1 MISCALM
8 LFLAAKP
15 PTLASP
21 GFTSPN
27 LEDKVTTYFADHFAQ
42 ALTLEGV
49 RVVTRTEMSTL
60 LGFERQKQLLGCSS
74 EAASCMAELADAL
87 GVDGIVQGTL
97 AKVGKKFKLTLKVI
111 ASPSGRSLGI
121 FEASAADEVS
131 LLDELTRGAR
141 ELGPLLLAQL
151 RPPPAPEPGVARSE
165 GGFSRFWWLPLS
177 VGIASMITG
186 GVLLGVSYAQF
197 DALNFGNAAVVGTD
211 PFAYARS
218 GQALQT
224 DGVIIGAVGA
234 ALVLTGVGMK
244 LFGGSP
250 VQPVAL
256 LTPHGAHFA
265 VTVALP

>member
-1 MISCALM
+1 MISCAL
-8 LFLAAKP
+8 LLLLAAKP

-27 LEDKVTTYFADHFAQ
+27 LADKVTTYFADHFAQ

-49 RVVTRTEMSTL
+49 RVVTRTEISTL

-74 EAASCMAELADAL
+74 EASSCMAELADAL

-111 ASPSGRSLGI
+111 ASPGGQPLGI
-121 FEASAADEVS
+121 FEGSADDEVS
-131 LLDELTRGAR
+131 LLDELTRGAK
-141 ELGPLLLAQL
+141 ELGPVLLAKL
-151 RPPPAPEPGVARSE
+151 RPPSPLERGVARE
-165 GGFSRFWWLPLS
+165 GGLSRFWWAPLS
-177 VGIASMITG
+177 AGIAAMIAG
-186 GVLLGVSYAQF
+186 GVLVGVSSAQF
-197 DALNFGNAAVVGTD
+197 NALSSGNAAVVGTE
-211 PFAYARS
+211 PVAYARS
-218 GQALQT
+218 GRALQT
-224 DGVIIGAVGA
+224 DGIIFGAVGA

-250 VQPVAL
+250 VQPVAF

-265 VTVALP
+265 LTVALP